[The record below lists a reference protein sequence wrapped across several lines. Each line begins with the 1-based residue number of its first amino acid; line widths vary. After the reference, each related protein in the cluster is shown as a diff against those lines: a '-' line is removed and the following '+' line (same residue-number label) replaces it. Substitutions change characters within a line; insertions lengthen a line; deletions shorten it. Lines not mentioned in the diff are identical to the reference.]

1 MGSRLRPLFTSAVF
15 LCGLWWCPMCSAQD
29 VHFRAT
35 FEDGKTEGWTPG
47 RAYIDGKPVG
57 TLPEIKLAEAPDQPT
72 YGGSRFALLLEDL
85 VGTCCLLPR
94 QVVVGVVRVH
104 TAEAEPGGRVHL
116 RVEARE
122 RDLQRLVG
130 PRRRGR

>member
-1 MGSRLRPLFTSAVF
+1 MSSAWRLLVVGVGASS
-15 LCGLWWCPMCSAQD
+15 LLWSCSVCCAQD
-29 VHFRAT
+29 MHFRAT

-85 VGTCCLLPR
+85 VGAHHLC
-94 QVVVGVVRVH
+94 GS
-104 TAEAEPGGRVHL
+104 GG
-116 RVEARE
+116 
-122 RDLQRLVG
+122 
-130 PRRRGR
+130 